1 MTRTHRTHKGITTSH
16 YNVSELNTSNRNET
30 LFNRPQQ
37 QIDTSEIIL
46 HKVNSRKVHEHE
58 YYTHIHEVDCSDY
71 NVLQWWVPPFVG
83 L

>member
-1 MTRTHRTHKGITTSH
+1 MTRTHTTHKDITTSN

-30 LFNRPQQ
+30 LFNRPQE

-46 HKVNSRKVHEHE
+46 HKVTVGQCMNMNITITSMKLTTV
-58 YYTHIHEVDCSDY
+58 TTMSCSDGY
-71 NVLQWWVPPFVG
+71 PP

>member
-30 LFNRPQQ
+30 LFNRPQE

-46 HKVNSRKVHEHE
+46 QKGKQQDSV
-58 YYTHIHEVDCSDY
+58 
-71 NVLQWWVPPFVG
+71 
-83 L
+83 